1 MSRPRRIRPTRPG
14 RYWRLP
20 DGGLS
25 DAPFAPPEP
34 EAPPVAL
41 LEAAADPDYEPE
53 PLDPEP

>member
-1 MSRPRRIRPTRPG
+1 MSRPRTIRPARPG

-20 DGGLS
+20 DGDLS
-25 DAPFAPPEP
+25 GVPPAPPGP

-41 LEAAADPDYEPE
+41 LEPAADPDYEPE